1 MSKNTETID
10 TTPWDGEI
18 AASRRA
24 QQQRLGRHGLALT
37 RDGALRCVRCKKV
50 VLAAPRGQPFA
61 VGAPV
66 SALQAMH
73 EAEGC
78 R

>member
-1 MSKNTETID
+1 MPTNTETID
-10 TTPWDGEI
+10 TTPWDAVV

-24 QQQRLGRHGLALT
+24 QHQRLGRYGLALT
-37 RDGALRCVRCKKV
+37 RDGAIRCVKCKDV
-50 VLAAPRGQPFA
+50 VLAAPRGQPLA
-61 VGAPV
+61 IGAPL
-66 SALQAMH
+66 SALQAKH